1 LIGIS
6 FTRIFAVLVKEFRQM
21 LRGQPAAILAIPV
34 IQLLLFGYAINDNPH
49 NLPTGVYVQDQ
60 GPFARSILA
69 AMRNTGYFD
78 IVATAR
84 SSQELDRLMALGK
97 ILFSVTIPG
106 DFTRRVV
113 RHDNP
118 QILIEADASDPTATG
133 SAVAAMSGLPASALA
148 HDLVGVLAPAAAPA
162 PTAPEPFQ
170 TIVHA
175 RYNPES
181 ITSYN
186 IIPGLLGTVLSMTL
200 VFMTAQSLAREREV
214 GTLEGLLATPVRP
227 VEVLLGKLAPYVGIG
242 ILQTG
247 IILTVARALFDVPA
261 AGGWDALALGV
272 LLFIIGSL
280 ALGFLIS
287 TLARTQQEAQLI
299 AQFYFMPSF
308 LLSGFLFPYAGM
320 PQWAQIVGSL
330 IPVTHFLRIV
340 RGSLLKGQ
348 GLADALPSLTALALF
363 VLGVCTLAVLRYR
376 TTLD

>member
-1 LIGIS
+1 MIS
-6 FTRIFAVLVKEFRQM
+6 LSRILAVLVKEFRQM
-21 LRGQPAAILAIPV
+21 MRGQPAVILLIPV
-34 IQLLLFGYAINDNPH
+34 IQLMLFGYAINDNPH
-49 NLPTGVYVQDQ
+49 HLPTGVLVQDQ
-60 GPFARSILA
+60 GTFARSILA

-78 IVATAR
+78 IVAVAR
-84 SSQELDRLMALGK
+84 SPAELDRLMALGR
-97 ILFSVTIPG
+97 IEFSVTIPG

-113 RHDNP
+113 RHDDP
-118 QILIEADASDPTATG
+118 QILVEADASDPTATG
-133 SAVAAMSGLPASALA
+133 SAVAALASLPTTALE
-148 HDLVGVLAPAAAPA
+148 HDLVGVLAPPASQAAF
-162 PTAPEPFQ
+162 TAV
-170 TIVHA
+170 VHN

-181 ITSYN
+181 ITAYN

-242 ILQTG
+242 LLQTG
-247 IILTVARALFDVPA
+247 IILTLARALFDVPA

-287 TLARTQQEAQLI
+287 TAARTQQEAQLI

-308 LLSGFLFPYAGM
+308 LLSGFLFPFAGM
-320 PQWAQIVGSL
+320 PGWAQVLGSL

-348 GLADALPSLTALALF
+348 GLADALPSLTGLALF
-363 VLGVCTLAVLRYR
+363 VLVVSTLAILRYR

>member
-1 LIGIS
+1 MMRFS
-6 FTRIFAVLVKEFRQM
+6 FGRVLAVLVKEFRQM
-21 LRGQPAAILAIPV
+21 MRGQPSVILSIPI

-49 NLPTGVYVQDQ
+49 HLPTGVYVQDQ
-60 GPFARSILA
+60 GEFSRSILA

-78 IVATAR
+78 IVASVR
-84 SSQELDRLMALGK
+84 SSAELDRLMALGK
-97 ILFSVTIPG
+97 ITFSVTIPG

-113 RHDNP
+113 RHDNA
-118 QILIEADASDPTATG
+118 QILVEADASDPSATG
-133 SAVAAMSGLPASALA
+133 SAIAALAGLPTTALA
-148 HDLVGVLAPAAAPA
+148 RDLIGPLTPEASSTPF
-162 PTAPEPFQ
+162 TAV
-170 TIVHA
+170 VHS
-175 RYNPES
+175 RYNPEA

-186 IIPGLLGTVLSMTL
+186 IVPGLLGTVLSMTL

-227 VEVLLGKLAPYVGIG
+227 VEVLIGKLAPYVGIG

-247 IILTVARALFDVPA
+247 IILTLARALFDVPA
-261 AGGWDALALGV
+261 AGGWDALAIGV
-272 LLFIIGSL
+272 VLFIIGSL

-308 LLSGFLFPYAGM
+308 LLSGFFFPFAGM
-320 PQWAQIVGSL
+320 PAWAQVIGSL
-330 IPVTHFLRIV
+330 VPVTHFLRIV

-348 GLADALPSLTALALF
+348 GIADAWPSLVALMLF
-363 VLGVCTLAVLRYR
+363 VLGVSVLAMLRYR

>member
-1 LIGIS
+1 MINLS
-6 FTRIFAVLVKEFRQM
+6 RILAVMLKEFRQM
-21 LRGQPAAILAIPV
+21 MRGRPAVILMIPV
-34 IQLLLFGYAINDNPH
+34 MQLLLFGYAINDNPH
-49 NLPTGVYVQDQ
+49 HLPTGVFVQDQ
-60 GPFARSILA
+60 GTFARSVLA

-78 IVATAR
+78 IVASVR
-84 SSQELDRLMALGK
+84 SSAELDRLMALGK
-97 ILFSVTIPG
+97 IQFSVTIPG

-118 QILIEADASDPTATG
+118 QILVEADASDPTATG
-133 SAVAAMSGLPASALA
+133 SAVAALAGLPATALE
-148 HDLVGVLAPAAAPA
+148 HDLLGVLAPAPA
-162 PTAPEPFQ
+162 GTPFDAV
-170 TIVHA
+170 VHA

-214 GTLEGLLATPVRP
+214 GTLEGLLATPVKP

-242 ILQTG
+242 LLQTG
-247 IILTVARALFDVPA
+247 IILTLARGLFDVPA
-261 AGGWDALALGV
+261 AGGWDALGLGV

-308 LLSGFLFPYAGM
+308 LLSGFFFPFVGM
-320 PQWAQIVGSL
+320 PQWAQVVGSV

-340 RGSLLKGQ
+340 RGSMLKGQ
-348 GLADALPSLTALALF
+348 GIADAWPSLTALALF
-363 VLGVCTLAVLRYR
+363 VLAVCTLAVLRYR